1 MSYGCPFSFLLL
13 LLPEVVLL
21 LLWGHPRDKKNN
33 NERVVGTVIRFPW
46 SFLSTTWVY
55 VCPGMTF
62 ICTIRSR
69 HSSTTT
75 DQWYALQA
83 SDYSSR
89 RQFKYECSTLIRPF
103 QLLLSFLQTTCMYS
117 DILSTQAYYQGS
129 TRPCYNRTSADV
141 LTRRYSELTA
151 GMQRMREWGLGEQG
165 ATYIIQKA
173 NTLRNMN
180 WNKW

>member
-1 MSYGCPFSFLLL
+1 
-13 LLPEVVLL
+13 
-21 LLWGHPRDKKNN
+21 
-33 NERVVGTVIRFPW
+33 
-46 SFLSTTWVY
+46 
-55 VCPGMTF
+55 MTF

-89 RQFKYECSTLIRPF
+89 RQFKYEGSTLIRPL
-103 QLLLSFLQTTCMYS
+103 QLLLSSLQTCMYS

-129 TRPCYNRTSADV
+129 TRPRYNRTSADV

-151 GMQRMREWGLGEQG
+151 GMQRMREWGLGEAG
-165 ATYIIQKA
+165 CDIYYTEGEHSKEYE
-173 NTLRNMN
+173 LE
-180 WNKW
+180 